1 MNQSL
6 FHWFSLF
13 FAGTLIKNYI
23 SSNGLS
29 MLKHTNKQKNTTS
42 NFTEI
47 SFLLDFQFCQPFLLF
62 CTIQV
67 NNTWVTDGC
76 LFSLV
81 LHTSQRSWDWRIII
95 SFNLQWCLYMQHL
108 MLPRQQHNCLGDR
121 SLAHKSKVL
130 MNNYMFI
137 QLGFS
142 FCALCYS
149 NFIFIGGRWKIF
161 DSFGVQRTLWGKIST
176 FQSKRIWQNQKNWGQ
191 AEQTSFSRSS
201 VRKLH
206 KFLMISLKTFKCIIF
221 KLNIEWFEF
230 NI

>member
-62 CTIQV
+62 WTIQV

-121 SLAHKSKVL
+121 SLAPKSKVL

-149 NFIFIGGRWKIF
+149 NFIFIGGRSKIWSAKNSMGKNF
-161 DSFGVQRTLWGKIST
+161 HFSEQKDLAKPKKLGTSRTNK
-176 FQSKRIWQNQKNWGQ
+176 FQQK
-191 AEQTSFSRSS
+191 
-201 VRKLH
+201 
-206 KFLMISLKTFKCIIF
+206 
-221 KLNIEWFEF
+221 
-230 NI
+230 

>member
-121 SLAHKSKVL
+121 SLAPKSKVL

-142 FCALCYS
+142 FVHYAILIS
-149 NFIFIGGRWKIF
+149 SSLEGGQK
-161 DSFGVQRTLWGKIST
+161 FGVQRTLWGKISA

-221 KLNIEWFEF
+221 KLNIEWFEL